1 MTENKKAY
9 LNASN
14 IRHTMRILY
23 IIIEIKQK
31 LPSLIMIYQGRESS
45 RGATLFGKSH
55 LNI

>member
-14 IRHTMRILY
+14 IRHTPRILY
-23 IIIEIKQK
+23 IIIEIKTK
-31 LPSLIMIYQGRESS
+31 NSVTDNDIPGTRVLCS
-45 RGATLFGKSH
+45 ATLFGKSH